1 MLEAGSDDA
10 MNLLYRIFGE
20 WLLPFMFVFILG
32 AFNFMFVSAKGIQY
46 LDKEFSPDKKY
57 DDTWSI
63 AASQRFFSY
72 CWDYLRG
79 KIKTERFGMRVW
91 MWFNSISHVM
101 AGIFL
106 LYCILFDCYKWIL
119 EL

>member
-1 MLEAGSDDA
+1 MLETHSQESLNILHTMLGDWFFLVAFLFAYGS
-10 MNLLYRIFGE
+10 L
-20 WLLPFMFVFILG
+20 
-32 AFNFMFVSAKGIQY
+32 NFMFVSAKGIQY

-79 KIKTERFGMRVW
+79 KIKTERVGMRVW
-91 MWFNSISHVM
+91 MWFNSISHVL
-101 AGIFL
+101 ICLLL
-106 LYCILFDCYKWIL
+106 LYGILFDCYKWIIDL
-119 EL
+119 